1 MKPNRIRLKDIA
13 IKLRVSTSTVSKA
26 LRNKTEIS
34 ESLRLQITQ
43 LAKDLRY
50 QPNFMAT
57 HLRTKRNFSIGV
69 VVPKIVHQY
78 LSSIISGILE
88 EASKS
93 NYQVIIC
100 DTGHSFEKEVEIIEH
115 LCTGFVD
122 GLLICVSNQTED
134 FTHIERLKQ
143 DYIPFVLF
151 DKDISGIKAP
161 KVVVDDYTGALCAVE
176 HLINQGYKN
185 IAHIQDNL
193 INHSSQKRMKGY
205 YSALKKYGH
214 TKNEKMVIQLDE
226 ISIENSRLATRELLT
241 KNPLIDAV
249 FGITDEIAVGA
260 IQAALELGKK
270 IPEKFG
276 VVGFSNG
283 QIATVVSP
291 KLTSVAQPGIEMGKT
306 ATKLLIQQ
314 IEGKKEF
321 TDEFPIKIL
330 KTKLIV
336 RESSER
342 NHLQ

>member
-13 IKLRVSTSTVSKA
+13 IKLGVSTSTISKA

-34 ESLRLQITQ
+34 EKLRLQITQ
-43 LAKDLRY
+43 LAKELRY

-57 HLRTKRNFSIGV
+57 HLRTKRNYSIGV
-69 VVPKIVHQY
+69 VVPKIIHQY
-78 LSSIISGILE
+78 LSSIICGILE
-88 EASKS
+88 EAGKA

-100 DTGHSFEKEVEIIEH
+100 DTGHSFTKEIEIIDH

-122 GLLICVSNQTED
+122 GLLICVSNQTEN
-134 FTHIERLKQ
+134 FSHIERLKQ
-143 DYIPFVLF
+143 DSIPFVLF
-151 DKDISGIKAP
+151 DKDISGVKAP
-161 KVVVDDYTGALCAVE
+161 KVIVDDYMGALCAVE
-176 HLINQGYKN
+176 HLINEGYKN

-193 INHSSQKRMKGY
+193 VNHSSQKRMKGY

-226 ISIENSRLATRELLT
+226 ISIENSRLATMKLLKT
-241 KNPLIDAV
+241 NPLIDAI

-283 QIATVVSP
+283 QIATVISP
-291 KLTSVAQPGIEMGKT
+291 TLTSVAQPGIEMGKT

-314 IEGKKEF
+314 IEGKKEYIDDYP
-321 TDEFPIKIL
+321 TKIL
-330 KTKLIV
+330 KTKLII
-336 RESSER
+336 RESSVKSKY
-342 NHLQ
+342 